1 MRSATNRMNHRFFTR
16 ARLVGALGLCE
27 SNSQNVFAK
36 SAAETP
42 GNTTVPSAALMAN
55 ARYVLWVAGG
65 ISKEAIERSLQAGD
79 IPGVTI
85 ERRRKNGGGRM
96 RERVIGQPDDGRS

>member
-1 MRSATNRMNHRFFTR
+1 MRSATNHMNRRFFPR
-16 ARLVGALGLCE
+16 ARSVRALGLCE

-55 ARYVLWVAGG
+55 ARSVLWVASG
-65 ISKEAIERSLQAGD
+65 ISKEAIERSMQSGRY
-79 IPGVTI
+79 PGRTYRTAAQDAI
-85 ERRRKNGGGRM
+85 K
-96 RERVIGQPDDGRS
+96 RVIGQPDDGRS